1 MACPDTEFLVIAF
14 LSSILW
20 ICHPILPLPEK
31 LQLKDISVI
40 LWKVPCVLL
49 SSLVALFFFA
59 FDFWQ
64 FNYNVPWCGPTP
76 IQLIWSP
83 LDLLG
88 LEVHFSTQVQEVFNH
103 YCFKY
108 TFFPFLFLLS
118 FWSPHNE
125 NFSFS
130 SCFIISVDFLPTV
143 SLFLFYYSDSIISTV
158 FSSRSLILSL
168 AWLSQLLEHSIEFFS
183 SIILFFNSG
192 FFFSFLMVDTSL
204 MSLFCSCIVFLTSFN
219 FCVSFLSL

>member
-14 LSSILW
+14 HSFLARKASVERSISNLME
-20 ICHPILPLPEK
+20 IPLY
-31 LQLKDISVI
+31 VT
-40 LWKVPCVLL
+40 LL
-49 SSLVALFFFA
+49 SCCSFFFFA
-59 FDFWQ
+59 FAFWR
-64 FNYNVPWCGPTP
+64 FNYNAPWCGPTP

-168 AWLSQLLEHSIEFFS
+168 AWLSQLLERSIEFFS
-183 SIILFFNSG
+183 SIIVFFNSG
-192 FFFSFLMVDTSL
+192 FFFFFFFNGWYFIDELILFMYYFL
-204 MSLFCSCIVFLTSFN
+204 N
-219 FCVSFLSL
+219 FI